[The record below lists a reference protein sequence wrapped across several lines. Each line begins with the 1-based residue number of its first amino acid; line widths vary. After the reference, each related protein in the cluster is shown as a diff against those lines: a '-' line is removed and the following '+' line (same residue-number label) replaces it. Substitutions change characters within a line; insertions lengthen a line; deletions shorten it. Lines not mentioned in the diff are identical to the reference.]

1 MELQS
6 NPNSAV
12 DYLYYVSSSDNVNL
26 RFNDIYSL
34 DEFYFHL
41 AFPYFCVFFFLLLSF
56 IFHFSFFPYS
66 IKVT

>member
-34 DEFYFHL
+34 DEFYFLL
-41 AFPYFCVFFFLLLSF
+41 AFPYFCVFFFF
-56 IFHFSFFPYS
+56 TTFFYFPFLFLPLFY
-66 IKVT
+66 